1 MDRRAFISAV
11 GFGLLT
17 APPGAEAQRA
27 GRVYRLGM
35 LFPTTPPFPDDQRT
49 TATLIPPALRE
60 LGYVEGQN
68 LVIESRYAEGK
79 LERLPGLTRGELL
92 AVVDSS

>member
-17 APPGAEAQRA
+17 APLGAEAQRA

-35 LFPTTPPFPDDQRT
+35 LFPTTPPFPNV
-49 TATLIPPALRE
+49 AL
-60 LGYVEGQN
+60 
-68 LVIESRYAEGK
+68 
-79 LERLPGLTRGELL
+79 
-92 AVVDSS
+92 